1 MILCRYEAAL
11 YALTDPLLPIRG
23 HGLIELTK
31 LIEENDPEAVKNAKK
46 VMGIFKVRDKTQMTF
61 CHTFDL

>member
-31 LIEENDPEAVKNAKK
+31 LMEEKDEEAIKNAAT
-46 VMGIFKVRDKTQMTF
+46 VMKIFKVRF
-61 CHTFDL
+61 IRFNA